1 MMPVGSSQVNQS
13 NSKDISGEL
22 LSALPHEI
30 KAKVLEVDKEIE
42 LLLCCARTHI
52 DTVIAER
59 IENLLQEDINWG
71 YLMRTASQQ
80 GIMPLLYSSLNNTC
94 PEAVPQDTFSQLQR
108 AYHTNALHN
117 VLLTKELLKLLNLF
131 KTQEIPAI
139 PFKGPVLAASAYG
152 SLSLREF
159 GDLDILVHKQDVPKV
174 KDLLISQSYEW
185 QPWRSQSTHPQ
196 SSTYLQSQY
205 RYDIYFIKWHS
216 KNYRSCIE
224 IHWETTP
231 KHIMFPLN
239 PAQLWQNL
247 EQVSLCGTKVL
258 NLPPEHLLPILC
270 IDHSKDHWAQL
281 RVICDVAELL
291 RAYKG
296 LDWQRV
302 IEHANSLRR
311 ERSLFL
317 GLFLAH
323 DLLGTA
329 LPEEVWHKMQTDPVA
344 KSLAMQV
351 RERLFRD
358 SDNQPGVWERFL
370 YNLKLRESMQDKV
383 RYCLFRATKLFEE
396 QG

>member
-1 MMPVGSSQVNQS
+1 MPTCLKPKLN
-13 NSKDISGEL
+13 ITGEGFMTTL
-22 LSALPHEI
+22 LSLSTKALTIGTRP
-30 KAKVLEVDKEIE
+30 EVD
-42 LLLCCARTHI
+42 LLLCCARTYI
-52 DTVIAER
+52 DREIAER
-59 IENLLQEDINWG
+59 IKTLLQQDINWA
-71 YLMRTASQQ
+71 YLIQTAAQH
-80 GIMPLLYSSLNNTC
+80 GIMPLLYCSLNTTC
-94 PEAVPQDTFSQLQR
+94 PETVPNTILSQLR
-108 AYHTNALHN
+108 NYCHSNASYNL
-117 VLLTKELLKLLNLF
+117 LLTSELLKLLNLF
-131 KTQEIPAI
+131 ETHEIPAI

-174 KDLLISQSYEW
+174 KDLLISHGYEW
-185 QPWRSQSTHPQ
+185 QPWKSQQTHPQ
-196 SSTYLQSQY
+196 PGTYLQSQY

-216 KNYRSCIE
+216 QDYRSCIE

-231 KHIMFPLN
+231 EHIMFPLN

-247 EQVSLCGTKVL
+247 EAVSLCGTKVL
-258 NLPPEHLLPILC
+258 NLLPEHLLPILC
-270 IDHSKDHWAQL
+270 IDHSKDHWTQL
-281 RVICDVAELL
+281 RTICDVVELL

-296 LDWQRV
+296 IDWQRV
-302 IEHANSLRR
+302 IEHANSLSR

-344 KSLAMQV
+344 KSLAVQV